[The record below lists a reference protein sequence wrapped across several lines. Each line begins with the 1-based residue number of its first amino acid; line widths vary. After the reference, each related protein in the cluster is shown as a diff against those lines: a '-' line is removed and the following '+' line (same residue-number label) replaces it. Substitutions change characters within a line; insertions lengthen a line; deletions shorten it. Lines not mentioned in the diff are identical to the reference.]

1 MKEFQELVD
10 IVARLRDP
18 VSGCPWDVKQTP
30 KSLIPNFIEELYEAV
45 EAIEDEDSD
54 SLREELGDLMLHIVM
69 QARIAE
75 EEGLFGIRD
84 ILRGIAAKLVRRHPH
99 VFEDFEVMDA
109 DTVKLNWERLKKKE
123 KTWRK
128 SVLEG
133 IPRSLPA
140 LIEAQRSQEKAASV
154 GFDWPDTVPVLAKLD
169 EEEEELHAAL
179 ESGDKDLI
187 SEELGDMLFT
197 LVNLARK
204 LHIDAEGALKR
215 TTRKFHKRFH
225 YIEEHYR
232 QNKEDINE
240 ASLEELDSVWDL
252 AKKDE

>member
-18 VSGCPWDVKQTP
+18 ESGCPWDVKQTP
-30 KSLIPNFIEELYEAV
+30 QSLIPNFIEELYEAV
-45 EAIEDEDSD
+45 EAIEDGDSD

-75 EEGLFGIRD
+75 EEGRFGIRD
-84 ILRGIAAKLVRRHPH
+84 ILEGISAKLVRRHPH
-99 VFEDFEVMDA
+99 VFGDLDVRDA
-109 DTVKLNWERLKKKE
+109 ETVKINWERLKKKE
-123 KTWRK
+123 KALRQ
-128 SVLEG
+128 SVLDG
-133 IPRSLPA
+133 IPRSLPG

-154 GFDWPDTVPVLAKLD
+154 GFDWPDLEPILEKLE

-179 ESGDKDLI
+179 ESGSKDLI
-187 SEELGDMLFT
+187 AEELGDMIFT

-215 TTRKFHKRFH
+215 TTRKFWKRFH

-232 QNKEDINE
+232 KNNEDINE
-240 ASLEELDSVWDL
+240 ASLEELDSVWDI

>member
-18 VSGCPWDVKQTP
+18 DSGCPWDVKQTP

-45 EAIEDEDSD
+45 EAIEDGDSD

-69 QARIAE
+69 QARIAQ
-75 EEGLFGIRD
+75 EEGRFGISD
-84 ILRGIAAKLVRRHPH
+84 VLEGIAAKLVRRHPH
-99 VFEDFEVMDA
+99 VFEDLEVKDA
-109 DTVKLNWERLKKKE
+109 ETVKMNWERLKKKE
-123 KTWRK
+123 KTLRK
-128 SVLEG
+128 SVLDG
-133 IPRSLPA
+133 IPRSLPG

-154 GFDWPDTVPVLAKLD
+154 GFDWPDLEPILEKLE
-169 EEEEELHAAL
+169 EEEEELQAAL
-179 ESGDKDLI
+179 ESGRKELI
-187 SEELGDMLFT
+187 SEELGDMIFT

-204 LHIDAEGALKR
+204 LHIDAEGALKS
-215 TTRKFHKRFH
+215 TTRKFWKRFH

-232 QNKEDINE
+232 KNNEDINE
-240 ASLEELDSVWDL
+240 ASLEELDSVWDI